1 MKKVIGKEKTC
12 AKKPRKKRWSK
23 DDTELF
29 LLSLPTLLWFLIFS
43 YLPMFGVIIAFKV
56 YKLSPGGH
64 GFIYNLLHSEWAG
77 IGNFKYFFT
86 SNSFTMLLRNTILYN
101 IAFIIIS
108 ASVAVGGA
116 LMLSNMRNKRGSK
129 VYQTMMFLP
138 YFMSWV
144 VISYFVYALLTP
156 ERGYIN
162 GIITA
167 LGGERIMWYQ
177 ESKYWPFIL
186 VFLNTWK
193 GMGYGMVLY
202 LASITG
208 IDPSLYEAAVM
219 DGATKSQQARHITLP
234 AIKPVF
240 IMMLILDCGKIF
252 NSDFG
257 LFYQVTGQL
266 PASLY
271 TWLIFIPMVFNGGM
285 LASYVVV
292 NNILKLN
299 NSIWALILP
308 LACSA
313 FSVTIC
319 RTFFRTTVPDSI
331 IESAKID
338 GAGQFRIWSQ
348 IVLPISK
355 PVMATIGMFAA
366 FGYWNDWF
374 QASLYIQD
382 PKLQTLQ
389 SLLNQMQKNIE
400 YIANNPYGGLSMQEY
415 KLNMPTESVR
425 MAIAIVIIVP
435 IACTY
440 PFFQKYFISG
450 LTIGSVK
457 E

>member
-1 MKKVIGKEKTC
+1 MAKQDKSGQSLNQIKT
-12 AKKPRKKRWSK
+12 S
-23 DDTELF
+23 TNIVF
-29 LLSLPTLLWFLIFS
+29 NIVFLILAVMCVIPLLFVFS
-43 YLPMFGVIIAFKV
+43 ISITDEEAIRQNGYQLVPQALSNAAYEFLWNERLTILRAAFMSVLVTIVGTIISIALNTSMGYV
-56 YKLSPGGH
+56 VSRR
-64 GFIYNLLHSEWAG
+64 
-77 IGNFKYFFT
+77 NFK
-86 SNSFTMLLRNTILYN
+86 L
-101 IAFIIIS
+101 
-108 ASVAVGGA
+108 
-116 LMLSNMRNKRGSK
+116 KK
-129 VYQTMMFLP
+129 
-138 YFMSWV
+138 
-144 VISYFVYALLTP
+144 
-156 ERGYIN
+156 
-162 GIITA
+162 
-167 LGGERIMWYQ
+167 
-177 ESKYWPFIL
+177 
-186 VFLNTWK
+186 
-193 GMGYGMVLY
+193 
-202 LASITG
+202 
-208 IDPSLYEAAVM
+208 
-219 DGATKSQQARHITLP
+219 
-234 AIKPVF
+234 
-240 IMMLILDCGKIF
+240 
-252 NSDFG
+252 
-257 LFYQVTGQL
+257 
-266 PASLY
+266 LY

-292 NNILKLN
+292 SNILGLN

-308 LACSA
+308 LACSL

-348 IVLPISK
+348 IGLPISK

-382 PKLQTLQ
+382 TKLQTLQ

-415 KLNMPTESVR
+415 KLSMPTESVR

>member
-1 MKKVIGKEKTC
+1 MAKQDKSGQSLNQIKT
-12 AKKPRKKRWSK
+12 SINIV
-23 DDTELF
+23 F
-29 LLSLPTLLWFLIFS
+29 NIVFLILAVMCVIPLLFVFS
-43 YLPMFGVIIAFKV
+43 ISITDEEAIRQNGYQLVPQALSNAAYEFLWNERLTILRAAFMSVLVTIVGTIISIALNTSMGYV
-56 YKLSPGGH
+56 VSRR
-64 GFIYNLLHSEWAG
+64 
-77 IGNFKYFFT
+77 NFK
-86 SNSFTMLLRNTILYN
+86 L
-101 IAFIIIS
+101 
-108 ASVAVGGA
+108 
-116 LMLSNMRNKRGSK
+116 KK
-129 VYQTMMFLP
+129 
-138 YFMSWV
+138 
-144 VISYFVYALLTP
+144 
-156 ERGYIN
+156 
-162 GIITA
+162 
-167 LGGERIMWYQ
+167 
-177 ESKYWPFIL
+177 
-186 VFLNTWK
+186 
-193 GMGYGMVLY
+193 
-202 LASITG
+202 
-208 IDPSLYEAAVM
+208 
-219 DGATKSQQARHITLP
+219 
-234 AIKPVF
+234 
-240 IMMLILDCGKIF
+240 
-252 NSDFG
+252 
-257 LFYQVTGQL
+257 
-266 PASLY
+266 LY

-292 NNILKLN
+292 SNILGLN

-308 LACSA
+308 LACSL

-382 PKLQTLQ
+382 TKLQTLQ

-415 KLNMPTESVR
+415 KLSMPTESVR